1 MSPGYLDFYN
11 LGNEMESML
20 SIRSNPLYNQ
30 VEKPAKCITENLDA
44 IVDLLLKLSNLMLE
58 NQEIKE
64 IDLNP
69 TFAFDDGIAVADA
82 RFIL

>member
-1 MSPGYLDFYN
+1 M
-11 LGNEMESML
+11 
-20 SIRSNPLYNQ
+20 
-30 VEKPAKCITENLDA
+30 
-44 IVDLLLKLSNLMLE
+44 LLKLSNLMLE

-69 TFAFDDGIAVADA
+69 TFAFDDRIAVADA